1 MAPFLTV
8 HSPVFDC
15 VQPVRVLPSNME
27 TRFGSPNGL
36 VGARVSAEA
45 FTAGTAT
52 AAARTAPA
60 ASIQKKRRDMR
71 PRFHRHISK
80 ATTLPGTRIRF
91 DVHTRRRMG

>member
-8 HSPVFDC
+8 HSTVFDC

-45 FTAGTAT
+45 FTAETAT

-60 ASIQKKRRDMR
+60 ASIQNDRRGTGTGHR
-71 PRFHRHISK
+71 P
-80 ATTLPGTRIRF
+80 LPRDRGVAAAGQAPGPAFPRPW
-91 DVHTRRRMG
+91 